1 MPKHLPIGITNFKKL
16 IEGDYYY
23 VDKTLFIK
31 ELLEKRHEVTLLPR
45 PRRFGKTLNLSML
58 NYFFSVTEQAE
69 HLFTSTAIAQHQDTM
84 AYQGKYPVI
93 FISFKDVKVSNWP
106 DAYQKIQGII
116 KSEYDRLR
124 EILIGVMTNAE
135 KIDFDAVI
143 ALTASKDTFE
153 KSLQVLSTLLHRHY
167 QKKVIILLDEYD
179 APIHA
184 AFTHGYY
191 KEMVEFVRNL
201 FSAAL
206 KDNNDLEMGVLTG
219 ILRTAKEGI
228 FSGLN
233 NLNVCTIL
241 RQAFSDKFGF
251 TQPEV
256 DALLVAYG
264 LTDKSNEIKQWYNG
278 YQFAG
283 TTIYN
288 PWSLLT
294 CVDNK
299 GQLAPYWTNTSDNA
313 LIKKLL
319 AHASTALQEDLQ
331 EILNGKPI
339 QQRIDEAFIFPSM
352 HSNEMIMW
360 SLFVFSGYL
369 TPTRQELIGGR
380 YMGDLAIPNQEI
392 RLVYEDLLAELL
404 TQPLTVGNIRLLTSA
419 LAQGDGKLF
428 EKILQEYF
436 LNSTSMFDLTT
447 EEPEKSYHLFVL
459 GILVTLQDLYE
470 VDSNRESGY
479 GRYDV
484 MLIPKDLTK
493 RGIIIEFKRIFDED
507 DLETAA
513 EHALEQIRTKQYVQN
528 LKRRGIQTITA
539 WGIAFLG
546 KKVLL
551 KQE

>member
-1 MPKHLPIGITNFKKL
+1 MKQLPIGITNFKKL
-16 IEGDYYY
+16 IEGNYHY
-23 VDKTLFIK
+23 VDKSLLIK
-31 ELLEKRHEVTLLPR
+31 ELLDKKHEVTLLPR

-58 NYFFSVTEQAE
+58 NYFFSNTESAE
-69 HLFTSTAIAQHQDTM
+69 HLFTNTAIAQHQNAM
-84 AYQGKYPVI
+84 AHQGKYPVI
-93 FISFKDVKVSNWP
+93 FITFKDIKVSSWS
-106 DAYQKIQGII
+106 DAYEKIQKII
-116 KSEYDRLR
+116 SEFFEEQYKVL
-124 EILIGVMTNAE
+124 ESHLSLHEKEAWE
-135 KIDFDAVI
+135 KII
-143 ALTASKDTFE
+143 RGNASKADYE
-153 KSLQVLSTLLHRHY
+153 HSLKFASRVLQAHY

-191 KEMVEFVRNL
+191 KEIVEFIRNL

-241 RQAFSDKFGF
+241 QQDFSDKFGF

-256 DALLVAYG
+256 DALLAAYD
-264 LTDKSNEIKQWYNG
+264 LTSKSDEIKQWYNG

-294 CVDNK
+294 CVDRK
-299 GQLAPYWTNTSDNA
+299 GALAPYWTNTSDNA

-319 AHASTALQEDLQ
+319 AHASTELQEDLQ
-331 EILNGKPI
+331 EILNNKPI
-339 QQRIDEAFIFPSM
+339 RQRIDEAFIFPSM
-352 HSNEMIMW
+352 HSNEIIVW
-360 SLFVFSGYL
+360 SLLVFSGYL
-369 TPTRQELIGGR
+369 TSVRQELIGGR
-380 YMGDLAIPNQEI
+380 YMGDLTIPNQEI

-404 TQPLTVGNIRLLTSA
+404 TQPLTLGNIRLLTSA

-484 MLIPKDLTK
+484 MLVPKDVTK
-493 RGIIIEFKRIFDED
+493 RGIIIEFKRVFDEE

-513 EHALEQIRTKQYVQN
+513 DSALEQICTKQYVQN

-551 KQE
+551 KEG

>member
-1 MPKHLPIGITNFKKL
+1 MPKYLPIGITNFKKL
-16 IEGDYYY
+16 IEGNYHY
-23 VDKTLFIK
+23 VDKSLLIK
-31 ELLEKRHEVTLLPR
+31 ELLDKKHEVTLLPR

-58 NYFFSVTEQAE
+58 NYFFSVTEQAK
-69 HLFTSTAIAQHQDTM
+69 HLFTNTAIAQHQDTM
-84 AYQGKYPVI
+84 AHQGKYPII
-93 FISFKDVKVSNWP
+93 FITFKDIKVSNWS
-106 DAYQKIQGII
+106 DAYEKIQGII
-116 KSEYDRLR
+116 KSEYDRLQ
-124 EILIGVMTNAE
+124 EILIGIMTNAE
-135 KIDFDAVI
+135 KIDYDAII
-143 ALTASKDTFE
+143 AGIASKDTFE
-153 KSLQVLSTLLHRHY
+153 KSLHTLSALVYRHY
-167 QKKVIILLDEYD
+167 QKKVIILIDEYD

-191 KEMVEFVRNL
+191 KEMVELIRNL

-206 KDNNDLEMGVLTG
+206 KDNNNLEMGVLTG

-241 RQAFSDKFGF
+241 QQDFSDKFGF

-256 DALLVAYG
+256 DALL
-264 LTDKSNEIKQWYNG
+264 KSYNLANKSDEIKQWYNG
-278 YQFAG
+278 YQFAS

-294 CVDNK
+294 CVDRK
-299 GQLAPYWTNTSDNA
+299 GEVDSYWANTSDNA
-313 LIKKLL
+313 LIKRILL
-319 AHASTALQEDLQ
+319 HA
-331 EILNGKPI
+331 PI
-339 QQRIDEAFIFPSM
+339 HMQTQFEQLLRDREIDEVIEEAFVLPSVDAD
-352 HSNEMIMW
+352 EIMLW
-360 SLFVFSGYL
+360 SLLVFSGYL
-369 TPTRQELIGGR
+369 TVTHQRLVQEEIRCG
-380 YMGDLAIPNQEI
+380 LAIPNREVRGIFKKFLKEALKAPFKLASVALLQE
-392 RLVYEDLLAELL
+392 
-404 TQPLTVGNIRLLTSA
+404 A

-484 MLIPKDLTK
+484 MLIPKDVTK
-493 RGIIIEFKRIFDED
+493 RGIIIEFKRVFDEE

-528 LKRRGIQTITA
+528 LKRRGIQTITT